1 MDESVEIDFD
11 IFSKMISKYNSDENH
26 FIGHSL
32 ISHGD
37 QDVQYPDLRSGFI
50 LSRQLLMQIMSEWEE
65 NRNLLKEYT
74 WDAPYQFAKVIS
86 YLDSNPRL
94 IHEPLLCT
102 SFKPGWFQ
110 FNKTVVSACKLHIQ
124 MFYFK
129 TISMNHEKTLVHIDI

>member
-1 MDESVEIDFD
+1 MNENLNPETKWFVFLSESAEIDID
-11 IFSKMISKYNSDENH
+11 IFEKMISKYNSDEVH

-32 ISHGD
+32 MSHGD
-37 QDVQYPDLRSGFI
+37 MDVQYPDLRSGFI
-50 LSRQLLMQIMSEWEE
+50 LSRHLLIQILAEWED

-86 YLDSNPRL
+86 YLDANPRL

-110 FNKTVVSACKLHIQ
+110 FNNTLTSTCK
-124 MFYFK
+124 F
-129 TISMNHEKTLVHIDI
+129 